1 MNYIHSIFLKIFIL
15 VFSLSLS
22 QANSHLSHVL
32 KHQTNYSKYSS
43 KTSKRIITE
52 AKKYLGIKYKF
63 GGLTRR
69 GLDCSAF
76 TRLVIKKV
84 RKKNIPRTAVK
95 QASIGKHVRKKDL
108 KPGDLVFFKNTYKK
122 GISHVGIYIGHN
134 KFIHASSGAKK
145 VTISS
150 LNKKYYK
157 QHYAGA
163 RRL

>member
-1 MNYIHSIFLKIFIL
+1 MYYIRLSFLKFIL
-15 VFSLSLS
+15 LIFGL
-22 QANSHLSHVL
+22 NSAYSSTHLSNVL
-32 KHQTNYSKYSS
+32 KHQIHILHSKSS
-43 KTSKRIITE
+43 KNVISE
-52 AKKYLGIKYKF
+52 AKKYLGTKYKF
-63 GGLTRR
+63 GGSTRR

-76 TRLVIKKV
+76 TRLVIKKT
-84 RKKNIPRTAVK
+84 KKKTIPRTAEK
-95 QASIGKHVRKKDL
+95 QASVGKHVRKKDL

-122 GISHVGIYIGHN
+122 GISHVGIYIGYN

-157 QHYAGA
+157 KHYAGA